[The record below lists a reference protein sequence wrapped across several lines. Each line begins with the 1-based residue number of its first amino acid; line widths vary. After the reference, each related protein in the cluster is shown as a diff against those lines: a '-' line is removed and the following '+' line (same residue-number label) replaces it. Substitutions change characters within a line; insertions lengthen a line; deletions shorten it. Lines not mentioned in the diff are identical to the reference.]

1 MGPYSHII
9 LADELET
16 YIRPDDPQEYYW
28 GAIAPDIRYLVPG
41 MRRSQ
46 THISPDEILE
56 YIIQYPDLQSFLQGY
71 LVHCLSD
78 QLNLSKIIHQ
88 RFQLSRQKNGL
99 STQQCVLILE
109 FFNIILVKTA
119 RKPLSRTYNVAL
131 SKMGIN
137 EEQAAKFAKEINQYV
152 TAPSLISILT
162 LYQNLGLA
170 NNGRMEKY
178 RIAVQQIKKKWF
190 QKNLLFFA
198 LRVGKINQE
207 VTSSVKSVFPDEA
220 LR

>member
-9 LADELET
+9 LASELET
-16 YIRPDDPQEYYW
+16 CIRPVDPQEYYW

-41 MRRSQ
+41 MNRSQ

-56 YIIQYPDLQSFLQGY
+56 YIILYPHLKSFLQGY

-78 QLNLSKIIHQ
+78 QLNLSKIIQ
-88 RFQLSRQKNGL
+88 RRFPLSWQNNGL
-99 STQQCVLILE
+99 SPQQCILILE
-109 FFNIILVKTA
+109 FFNIILVKTVG
-119 RKPLSRTYNVAL
+119 KPLSRTYNVAL

-137 EEQAAKFAKEINQYV
+137 EEQAEKFAKEINQYV
-152 TAPSLISILT
+152 TAPSFTSILS

-170 NNGRMEKY
+170 SNGRIEKY
-178 RIAVQQIKKKWF
+178 RIAVRQIKKKWF

-198 LRVGKINQE
+198 FHVGKINQE
-207 VTSSVKSVFPDEA
+207 VTSSVKSAFPNEA

>member
-9 LADELET
+9 LASELET
-16 YIRPDDPQEYYW
+16 FIKPDDPQEYYW

-56 YIIQYPDLQSFLQGY
+56 YIIQYPHLKSFLQGY

-78 QLNLSKIIHQ
+78 QLNLAKIIQ
-88 RFQLSRQKNGL
+88 RRFQPSWQKNGL
-99 STQQCVLILE
+99 SPQQCILILE
-109 FFNIILVKTA
+109 IFNIILVKTA
-119 RKPLSRTYNVAL
+119 GNPLSRSHNAAL

-137 EEQAAKFAKEINQYV
+137 EEQAAKFANEINQYV

-198 LRVGKINQE
+198 LHVGKINRE
-207 VTSSVKSVFPDEA
+207 ITSSVKSVFPNEA